1 MKILTVDDISTLSV
15 KVTEK
20 IEEKNLHNFIRTAII
35 NSDFI
40 ITKYYYYHY
49 YYHSKTFTYEI
60 IFYEKLSSKT
70 FLEPFFLINQY
81 SNNSNYDDINVL
93 LVKNY
98 LMVTKHNR
106 LLILKKVKKLDKEE
120 ISLYLQQIY
129 KIKEFKIIEVSEED
143 FEKSIEKSSMIEVT
157 GSYALYP
164 KKSFYFFIVFII
176 SSLLICFIS
185 IYVDYINVNNITI
198 VKQPIVK
205 EIENKTITSKNI
217 IIQTIELFKYLKVK
231 KIQIEKVVYS
241 KNKIKTTLSH
251 KEKSN
256 LLEFVKK
263 YKKNIHLKSLIF
275 SEIKNIYTM
284 DISFEY

>member
-176 SSLLICFIS
+176 SSLFICFIS
-185 IYVDYINVNNITI
+185 IYVDYINVNNIAI

-217 IIQTIELFKYLKVK
+217 IIQTIELFEYLKVK

-256 LLEFVKK
+256 LLEFVKR

>member
-176 SSLLICFIS
+176 SSLFICFIS
-185 IYVDYINVNNITI
+185 IYVDYINVNNIAI

-217 IIQTIELFKYLKVK
+217 IIQTIEFFEYLKVK

-256 LLEFVKK
+256 LLEFVKR